1 MTSVAPILTLAEP
14 FAYHEVHQV
23 CKLELFRARK
33 NSLAGVKIEI
43 IGTPLQVPRYEST
56 NT

>member
-23 CKLELFRARK
+23 CKLELFKERK
-33 NSLAGVKIEI
+33 NSLAGIKIQI
-43 IGTPLQVPRYEST
+43 IGTPLEAPHYEST

>member
-1 MTSVAPILTLAEP
+1 MTSVAPILTFAEP

-33 NSLAGVKIEI
+33 NSLAGVKIQI